1 MPSFHF
7 TCAIAVEDTSA
18 LPFAYAERPQA
29 QGIARPNCAG
39 RSNHAAI
46 RADAK
51 MKHPNGMSMR
61 EINREIAAYRREKRA
76 KKP

>member
-1 MPSFHF
+1 MRLRLKIRLRYP
-7 TCAIAVEDTSA
+7 
-18 LPFAYAERPQA
+18 LPMRNDRKPRELLDRIVPE
-29 QGIARPNCAG
+29 GPTM
-39 RSNHAAI
+39 AAI